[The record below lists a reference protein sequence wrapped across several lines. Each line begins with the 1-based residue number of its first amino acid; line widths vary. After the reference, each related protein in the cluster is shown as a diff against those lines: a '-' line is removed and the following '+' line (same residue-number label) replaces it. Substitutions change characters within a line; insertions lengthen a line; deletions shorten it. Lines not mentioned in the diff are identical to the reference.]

1 LYVVDYYRQLIEHPE
16 WMSEEVNKS
25 GALYNGSTK
34 GRIYRVTKKGS
45 DPMDWMKSVR
55 LSEKSSDELV
65 KLLSHENGWF
75 RKTAQRLLFQRGDK
89 KVASALSDL
98 VQSDSEYG
106 PVAAMWL
113 LHDWGILNPKDLE
126 NALKSSSEGVRENA
140 LQLADRMMQNP
151 GFKGN
156 SALNESIIKLAD
168 DPSARVRFQWIC
180 SSSYLSLPKMA
191 ELKAKILTKDI
202 DDHWTGIAAIAS
214 SQGAEYDL
222 LKFSTQAMGPT
233 ASEGKSEFLGYLAA
247 TLVKKGDTEFLN
259 LAIDNNPKNDW
270 WQAAILKGVS
280 AYVNETH
287 ADFRLSEAQK
297 DLMARTFYSTE
308 NNELRGSIIRIFGIS
323 GLPKNKSIITEGG
336 KKASVSSNKELQASS
351 LKLTA
356 LAKNPAVEAQLVSL
370 LSQKNPE
377 HLQVAAIT
385 SLPKILKSKDLIAIN
400 RAYSSMAPK
409 AKKEWIKYM
418 LFNDKYI
425 TNLLKEVEKNNIPKT
440 DLAWPQFVE
449 LMNYYDKGVRALAR
463 KVLAI
468 AEDRK
473 AILQNYLP
481 AVEMAGNAEKGK
493 KVFEANCTTCHIIK
507 DVKGIEFGPNLSTLK
522 SRNALSIV
530 TEIINPNNSIAD
542 KYGQWEVEKTDGT
555 RLTGIITSENNQSI
569 ALKLMGGTVQNI
581 EKTRIKSKRDMRVS
595 AMPNGLE
602 GNINLKAMADLL
614 AYIKK

>member
-1 LYVVDYYRQLIEHPE
+1 
-16 WMSEEVNKS
+16 
-25 GALYNGSTK
+25 
-34 GRIYRVTKKGS
+34 
-45 DPMDWMKSVR
+45 
-55 LSEKSSDELV
+55 
-65 KLLSHENGWF
+65 
-75 RKTAQRLLFQRGDK
+75 
-89 KVASALSDL
+89 
-98 VQSDSEYG
+98 
-106 PVAAMWL
+106 
-113 LHDWGILNPKDLE
+113 
-126 NALKSSSEGVRENA
+126 
-140 LQLADRMMQNP
+140 
-151 GFKGN
+151 
-156 SALNESIIKLAD
+156 
-168 DPSARVRFQWIC
+168 
-180 SSSYLSLPKMA
+180 MA

-233 ASEGKSEFLGYLAA
+233 ASEGKSEFLEYLAA

-270 WQAAILKGVS
+270 WQAAILKGVA
-280 AYVNETH
+280 AYVNETD
-287 ADFRLSEAQK
+287 ADFQLSEAQK

-308 NNELRGSIIRIFGIS
+308 NNELRGSIIRIFAIS
-323 GLPKNKSIITEGG
+323 GLPKNTAIIAEGS
-336 KKASVSSNKELQASS
+336 KKASVSANKELQAGS
-351 LKLTA
+351 LKLVA
-356 LAKNPAVEAQLVSL
+356 LAKTPAVEAQLVSL

-385 SLPKILKSKDLIAIN
+385 SLPKIIKPADLIAIN

-418 LFNDKYI
+418 LFNDTYI
-425 TNLLKEVEKNNIPKT
+425 TSLLKEVEKNNIPKA

-449 LMNYYDKGVRALAR
+449 LMNYYDKGVRAFAR

-468 AEDRK
+468 SEDRK

-481 AVEMAGNAEKGK
+481 AAEMAGNAENGK

-507 DVKGIEFGPNLSTLK
+507 DVKGVEFGPNLSTLK
-522 SRNALSIV
+522 SRNAMSIV

-602 GNINLKAMADLL
+602 GNINLKAMADLI

>member
-1 LYVVDYYRQLIEHPE
+1 
-16 WMSEEVNKS
+16 
-25 GALYNGSTK
+25 
-34 GRIYRVTKKGS
+34 
-45 DPMDWMKSVR
+45 MDWMKSVR

-75 RKTAQRLLFQRGDK
+75 RKTSQRLLFQRGDK

-98 VQSDSEYG
+98 VRSDAEYG
-106 PVAAMWL
+106 TVAALWL

-126 NALKSSSEGVRENA
+126 NALQSGYEGVRENA
-140 LQLADRMMQNP
+140 LQLADRMMQKP

-156 SALNESIIKLAD
+156 SAINESLIKLAD

-233 ASEGKSEFLGYLAA
+233 ASEGKSEFLEYLAA

-270 WQAAILKGVS
+270 WQAAILKGVA
-280 AYVNETH
+280 AYVNETD
-287 ADFRLSEAQK
+287 ADFHLSEAQK

-308 NNELRGSIIRIFGIS
+308 NNELRGSIIRIFAIS
-323 GLPKNKSIITEGG
+323 GLPKNNAIIAEGS
-336 KKASVSSNKELQASS
+336 KKASVSANKELQASS
-351 LKLTA
+351 LKLVA
-356 LAKNPAVEAQLVSL
+356 LAKTPAVEAQLVNL

-385 SLPKILKSKDLIAIN
+385 SLPKIIKPADLIAIN

-425 TNLLKEVEKNNIPKT
+425 TSLLKEVEKNNIPKT

-481 AVEMAGNAEKGK
+481 AAEMAGNAENGK

-507 DVKGIEFGPNLSTLK
+507 DVKGVEFGPNLSTLK

-542 KYGQWEVEKTDGT
+542 KYGQWELEMTDGT
-555 RLTGIITSENNQSI
+555 RLTGIITSENNQSL
-569 ALKLMGGTVQNI
+569 ALKLMGGTIQNI

-602 GNINLKAMADLL
+602 GNINLKAMADLI

>member
-1 LYVVDYYRQLIEHPE
+1 
-16 WMSEEVNKS
+16 
-25 GALYNGSTK
+25 
-34 GRIYRVTKKGS
+34 
-45 DPMDWMKSVR
+45 
-55 LSEKSSDELV
+55 
-65 KLLSHENGWF
+65 
-75 RKTAQRLLFQRGDK
+75 
-89 KVASALSDL
+89 
-98 VQSDSEYG
+98 
-106 PVAAMWL
+106 L

-126 NALKSSSEGVRENA
+126 NALQSGYEGVRENA
-140 LQLADRMMQNP
+140 LQLADRMAQKP

-156 SALNESIIKLAD
+156 LAINESLIKLAD

-233 ASEGKSEFLGYLAA
+233 ASEGKSEFLEYLAA

-259 LAIDNNPKNDW
+259 LAIDTNPKNDW
-270 WQAAILKGVS
+270 WQAAILKGVA

-287 ADFRLSEAQK
+287 SAFQVSEPQK
-297 DLMARTFYSTE
+297 DLMAQTFYSTE
-308 NNELRGSIIRIFGIS
+308 NHELRGSIIRIFAIS
-323 GLPKNKSIITEGG
+323 GLPKNTAIIAEGS
-336 KKASVSSNKELQASS
+336 KKASVSANKELQASS
-351 LKLTA
+351 LKLVA
-356 LAKNPAVEAQLVSL
+356 LAKTPAVEAQLVNL
-370 LSQKNPE
+370 LSQINPE

-385 SLPKILKSKDLIAIN
+385 SLPEKIKPADLIAIN

-418 LFNDKYI
+418 LFNDAYI
-425 TNLLKEVEKNNIPKT
+425 TSLLKEVEKNNIPKS

-481 AVEMAGNAEKGK
+481 AAEMVGNVENGK

-507 DVKGIEFGPNLSTLK
+507 DVKGVEFGPNLSTLK

-542 KYGQWEVEKTDGT
+542 KYGQWEMEMKDGT
-555 RLTGIITSENNQSI
+555 RLTGIITSENNQSL
-569 ALKLMGGTVQNI
+569 ALKLMGGTIQNI
-581 EKTRIKSKRDMRVS
+581 EKTRIKSKRDLRVS

-602 GNINLKAMADLL
+602 GNINLKAMADLI

>member
-1 LYVVDYYRQLIEHPE
+1 
-16 WMSEEVNKS
+16 
-25 GALYNGSTK
+25 
-34 GRIYRVTKKGS
+34 
-45 DPMDWMKSVR
+45 
-55 LSEKSSDELV
+55 LSEKSSEDLV

-89 KVASALSDL
+89 KVASALSD
-98 VQSDSEYG
+98 VVRADAEYG
-106 PVAAMWL
+106 PVGALWL
-113 LHDWGILNPKDLE
+113 LHDWGILTPKDLE
-126 NALKSSSEGVRENA
+126 HALKSGSEGVRENA
-140 LQLADRMMQNP
+140 LQLADRMMQKP

-156 SALNESIIKLAD
+156 LALNESLIKLAD

-202 DDHWTGIAAIAS
+202 DDHWTGIAAITS

-287 ADFRLSEAQK
+287 ADFHLSETQK

-308 NNELRGSIIRIFGIS
+308 NNELRGSIIRIYGIS
-323 GLPKNKSIITEGG
+323 GLPKNNAIIAEGN
-336 KKASVSSNKELQASS
+336 KKASASANKELQASS
-351 LKLTA
+351 LKLAA
-356 LAKNPAVEAQLVSL
+356 LSKTPAIEAQLVGL
-370 LSQKNPE
+370 LKQKNPE

-385 SLPKILKSKDLIAIN
+385 SLPKILKPKDLIAIN
-400 RAYSSMAPK
+400 QAYSSMAPK

-425 TNLLKEVEKNNIPKT
+425 TNLLKEVEKNNIPKA

-481 AVEMAGNAEKGK
+481 AAEMVGNVENGK

-507 DVKGIEFGPNLSTLK
+507 DVKGVEFGPNLSTLK

-555 RLTGIITSENNQSI
+555 RLTGIITSENNQSL
-569 ALKLMGGTVQNI
+569 ALKLMGGAVQNI
-581 EKTRIKSKRDMRVS
+581 EKNRIKSKRDMRIS